1 MAEIDIEVKQ
11 GILATYHNYTYK
23 PPQVFAEFIDNAI
36 QSYEDNKNSILSM
49 DPQFKL
55 RVDIDIEWEA
65 DPSDHIVRAQKVVV
79 RDNAA
84 GMTIQKFSDAFKSAD
99 KSISREGLNEFGMGM
114 KVAACW
120 LGNKWKVETKSIT
133 EQVTHILEVDV
144 EEVSKGN
151 IKQLTSIDIGS
162 SDNTHGTSIY
172 ITDMWPQIKRDG
184 LKELDGLKSLKE
196 GIASIY
202 RYYLRRGE
210 ILIYVNGE
218 MLSFENYE
226 VLEAPAYNNPSGPDI
241 VWKKS
246 IDIDVDGTGRYK
258 ATGFIGLL
266 KDMSDKNRG
275 VVFLRRNRVV
285 MGFDPTE
292 RTIGRQFSKQ
302 PGSFRYRRVFGEL
315 EISGFDVAFGKNQ
328 IIDLDQLEALMEVVA
343 GQATINGVSIL
354 TQGDKYRVRPKN
366 TSPKPELPKTK
377 TSKPE
382 PINPIVPEA
391 TMVSEPLETKEL
403 PKTITD
409 IKTVLPQHD
418 DTIVELPLT
427 SQFKFAGNEWTI
439 RLEATFEITDLF
451 ANDVSHRNENVL
463 VCKLNLLHPFFKMYG
478 SPTRQTIE
486 IIKALSIAHYI
497 TTIDGRGSVSK
508 FRAEFEELINE

>member
-49 DPQFKL
+49 DPNFKL
-55 RVDIDIEWEA
+55 RIDIDIEWEA
-65 DPSDHIVRAQKVVV
+65 DTDNIVRAKKVVV
-79 RDNAA
+79 HDNAA

-99 KSISREGLNEFGMGM
+99 KNVIRGGLNEFGMGM

-133 EQVTHILEVDV
+133 EQITHVLEIDV

-151 IKQLTSIDIGS
+151 IKQLSSIDV
-162 SDNTHGTSIY
+162 NTPDREHGTRIV

-210 ILIYVNGE
+210 ILIYVNGDLLE
-218 MLSFENYE
+218 FENYE
-226 VLEAPAYNNPSGPDI
+226 VLEAPAYNNPSGSDI
-241 VWKKS
+241 VWKKT
-246 IDIDVDGTGRYK
+246 IDIDLDGTGRYK

-292 RTIGRQFSKQ
+292 RTVGRKVMGQ

-315 EISGFDVAFGKNQ
+315 EVTGFDVAFGKNQ
-328 IIDLDQLEALMEVVA
+328 IIDIDQLEALMFVVA
-343 GQATINGVSIL
+343 GVATINGVSIL
-354 TQGDKYRVRPKN
+354 TQGDKYRVKPKPTQPKPEIPKPVVPKPMVLETTTEN
-366 TSPKPELPKTK
+366 PIIVSEPITTSVSPKPILSKPVSLNTGDTAIELP
-377 TSKPE
+377 
-382 PINPIVPEA
+382 I
-391 TMVSEPLETKEL
+391 
-403 PKTITD
+403 
-409 IKTVLPQHD
+409 
-418 DTIVELPLT
+418 T
-427 SQFKFAGNEWTI
+427 SQFKYAGNEWTFNMDP
-439 RLEATFEITDLF
+439 TFEITDLF
-451 ANDVSHRNENVL
+451 ANDASHMNEHIL
-463 VCKLNLLHPFFKMYG
+463 GCKINLNHPFFKMYG
-478 SPTRQTIE
+478 VPTKQTIE
-486 IIKALSIAHYI
+486 IIKALSIANF
-497 TTIDGRGSVSK
+497 TSTIDGRGSVSK
-508 FRAEFEELINE
+508 FLAEFEDLLND